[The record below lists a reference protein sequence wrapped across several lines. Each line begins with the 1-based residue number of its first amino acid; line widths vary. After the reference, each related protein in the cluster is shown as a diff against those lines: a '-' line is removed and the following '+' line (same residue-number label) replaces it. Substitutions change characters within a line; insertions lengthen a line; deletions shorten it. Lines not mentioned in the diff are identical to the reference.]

1 MKSVGIRKINR
12 LVFLAQQEKSKI
24 TIFFFFP
31 SSRVVLIQSE
41 WDSCPHSFLFS
52 ISALK
57 QKLAV
62 QCLLLSNRALCS
74 ASIYRSLRFLF
85 SSF

>member
-41 WDSCPHSFLFS
+41 
-52 ISALK
+52 
-57 QKLAV
+57 
-62 QCLLLSNRALCS
+62 
-74 ASIYRSLRFLF
+74 
-85 SSF
+85 